1 MLHHVV
7 LYRLKP
13 GITLDRVRA
22 AREALAALAERMP
35 GVLHFSVTD
44 NVAHDNGGYTLALFS
59 AFESKEAFEIFGRD
73 PEVRHVMSELLDK
86 IVERRIV
93 ALGHG
98 G

>member
-7 LYRLKP
+7 LFRLKP
-13 GITLDRVRA
+13 GVTLDRVRA

-44 NVAHDNGGYTLALFS
+44 NLAQENGGYTLGLFA
-59 AFESKEAFEIFGRD
+59 AFEGKEAFEIFGRD
-73 PEVRHVMSELLDK
+73 PEVRHVMQELLEP

-93 ALGHG
+93 ALGQA
-98 G
+98 